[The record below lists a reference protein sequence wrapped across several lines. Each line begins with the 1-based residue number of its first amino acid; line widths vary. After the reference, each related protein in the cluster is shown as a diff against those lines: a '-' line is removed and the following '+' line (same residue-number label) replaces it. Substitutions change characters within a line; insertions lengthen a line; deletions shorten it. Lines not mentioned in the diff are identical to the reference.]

1 MGILDLYRVIEKF
14 APHCLI
20 DYDFSDLYGYR
31 LAVDISIFLYRYVR
45 TAGPEKWMEIFI
57 IFLCEL
63 KKNGIKTIC
72 IFDGP
77 NPPIE
82 KKGEQE
88 ERRKNTK
95 KIADRL
101 KECIAMRD
109 TVQEKYL
116 SENSEDMDLDTI
128 EKCQHLIRP
137 KRGFPDVTDYTDPQD
152 ILNSLITT
160 IERLSKQ
167 SLPITEDYGKKAF
180 ELVRL
185 MGMTA
190 IKADGEAEA
199 LCSYLA
205 CHNLVDGVLS
215 EDTDVLVY
223 GTPLFFAFKNFK
235 LHEKRFIG
243 IHLPSLL
250 GELELTLEQFKDLCI
265 LLSCDYNKRIKG
277 MGFNTSYALIREYQ
291 KIENLPEEY
300 DLKLLKYE
308 RCREL
313 FLVPQKIKY
322 KIPPHSEPDYKKLIK
337 FLEENHVSFGV
348 EFIKEIYK
356 PMIDIEM
363 SDEEEV

>member
-1 MGILDLYRVIEKF
+1 MGILDLYKVIEEY

-20 DYDFSDLYGYR
+20 EYDFIDLYGYR
-31 LAVDISIFLYRYVR
+31 LAVDISIFLYKYIR
-45 TAGPEKWMEIFI
+45 TAGPEKWMEVFI

-63 KKNGIKTIC
+63 KRNGIKTIC

-101 KECIAMRD
+101 KECIKMRD
-109 TVQEKYL
+109 IIQDTYL
-116 SENSEDMDLDTI
+116 LGDEEEMDLEII
-128 EKCQHLIRP
+128 ERCRHLIRP

-152 ILNSLITT
+152 ILNSMITT
-160 IERLSKQ
+160 IERLTKQ
-167 SLPITEDYGKKAF
+167 TLPITEDYGKKAF
-180 ELVRL
+180 ELVKL

-190 IKADGEAEA
+190 IKAEGEAEA

-205 CHNLVDGVLS
+205 CHHLVDGVLS

-223 GTPLFFAFKNFK
+223 GTPLFFAFKKFK
-235 LHEKRFIG
+235 LNEKRFIG

-250 GELELTLEQFKDLCI
+250 DELELTLSQFKDLCI
-265 LLSCDYNKRIKG
+265 LLSCDYNQRIKG
-277 MGFNTSYALIREYQ
+277 MGFKTSYPLIREFE
-291 KIENLPEEY
+291 KIENLPDEY
-300 DLKLLKYE
+300 DTSSLKYE

-313 FLVPQKIKY
+313 FSVPPTLTY
-322 KIPPHSEPDYKKLIK
+322 KIPPNTEPDYKKLAK
-337 FLEENHVSFGV
+337 FLEDNGVSFGV
-348 EFIKEIYK
+348 KFIQDIYK
-356 PMIDIEM
+356 PNIEIEL
-363 SDEEEV
+363 SDEE